1 MSREPVYVPPHH
13 DSSERYV
20 SDPCPL
26 PGNSVEVVVDVG
38 TEPIGRSWLRTVR
51 DGEQEWVEGKEDGGR
66 LRFELPCH
74 NNAVN
79 YRFHL
84 ETPSGPRW
92 LNGLGLIDYDP
103 GDVHDFRLVTT
114 GRPPSWVGDGVWY
127 QIFPDRFATT
137 GKYRFGDQDGRT
149 EADGHD
155 VSWVNWSEWSDPV
168 ADGPAAMPQLYGGD
182 LDGVIQHMDHI
193 AGLGVK
199 GIYLNPVFPA
209 RSNHRYDA
217 STFDRVDPLLGGD
230 EALVRLSKAAHDR
243 GLKIMTDLT
252 LNHTGDGHEW
262 FKAAQADPDSDE
274 ADFYYFTE
282 HPDQYE
288 SWLGVS
294 SLPKLDHGS
303 EELRRRYYKGPESVL
318 GRYLRGPFNMDGWR
332 IDVANMTGRLGSI
345 DMNHDVAR
353 QTRLTMDDIDPDL
366 WLLGEHFFDA
376 SLDAP
381 GDGWHG
387 VMNYAGITRPVVSWL
402 GDFTALSAFNA
413 GPGQPNR
420 NGIQMAR
427 AMDVVRASMPWSV
440 TTASMGLLASHDTA
454 RWRSMAVS
462 DDLALVGFGLL
473 LCLPGTP
480 TFLYGDEIGL
490 TGETSEKARCTMP
503 WDESRWDKRFVDCYR
518 NMIGLRNSEKALQRG
533 GFRWV
538 SIAADDVCFMRET
551 SDDRL
556 LVRASRAATSATTIG
571 LTGTDRLEPVLN
583 ADGVDVRE
591 GAALLPGDGPTL
603 SIWRL
608 S

>member
-1 MSREPVYVPPHH
+1 MTREPAYVPPHH
-13 DSSERYV
+13 DSSERYL
-20 SDPCPL
+20 SDAVPR
-26 PGNSVEVVVDVG
+26 GGESVEVTVDLG
-38 TEPIGRSWLRTVR
+38 TEPVGRSWLRTMR
-51 DGEQEWVEGKEDGGR
+51 DGEQEWVEGKESEGK
-66 LRFELPCH
+66 LKFELSCH
-74 NNAVN
+74 NNVVN

-114 GRPPSWVGDGVWY
+114 GRPPEWVGDGVWY
-127 QIFPDRFATT
+127 QIFPDRFAST
-137 GKYRFGDQDGRT
+137 GAYRFGQNDGRT
-149 EADGHD
+149 EVDGHD
-155 VSWVNWSEWSDPV
+155 VSWAEWSDWGDPV
-168 ADGPAAMPQLYGGD
+168 ADGPAAMPQMYGGD
-182 LDGVIQHMDHI
+182 LDGVVEHLDHI

-262 FKAAQADPDSDE
+262 FRAAQADPDSDE
-274 ADFYYFTE
+274 AEFYYFTD
-282 HPDQYE
+282 HPDGYE

-294 SLPKLDHGS
+294 SLPKLDHAS
-303 EELRRRYYKGPESVL
+303 TELRRRYYQGSDSLL

-332 IDVANMTGRLGSI
+332 IDVANMTGRLGGI
-345 DMNHDVAR
+345 DMNQDVAR
-353 QTRLTMDDIDPDL
+353 LTRKTMDDIDPDL
-366 WLLGEHFFDA
+366 WLVGEHFFDA

-402 GDFTALSAFNA
+402 GDFTALSAFTA
-413 GPGQPNR
+413 GPGQPTR
-420 NGIQMAR
+420 NGVQMAR

-440 TTASMGLLASHDTA
+440 TKASMSLLASHDTA

-480 TFLYGDEIGL
+480 TFLYGDEVGL
-490 TGETSEKARCTMP
+490 TGQTSEKARLTMP
-503 WDESRWDKRFVDCYR
+503 WDTTAWDQRFLDCYR
-518 NMIGLRNSEKALQRG
+518 SMIAVRNNERALQRG

-538 SIAADDVCFMRET
+538 SIDPDAVCFMRET
-551 SDDRL
+551 SDERL
-556 LVRASRAATSATTIG
+556 LIRAARAETTSTVVGVLDAS
-571 LTGTDRLEPVLN
+571 RLEPLLN
-583 ADGVDVRE
+583 CDRIDVADG
-591 GAALLPGDGPTL
+591 AAVLPGDGPNL
-603 SIWRL
+603 SIWRVV
-608 S
+608 